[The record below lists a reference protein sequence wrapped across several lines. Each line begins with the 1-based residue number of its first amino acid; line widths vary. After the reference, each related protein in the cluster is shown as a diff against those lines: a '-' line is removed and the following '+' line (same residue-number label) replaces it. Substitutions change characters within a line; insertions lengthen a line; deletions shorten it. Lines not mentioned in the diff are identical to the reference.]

1 MSDWIGLIFLVLL
14 IVGALVGLK
23 ALSKPRTRTSEEFE
37 RNAAEGTTAMGASFN
52 ALQELMNPEAAKA
65 KEVITQMKEGRYQ
78 KKKRE
83 GKSGGEAAEVE
94 AGDGGQETVRQET
107 EDRRSETGSLT
118 E

>member
-1 MSDWIGLIFLVLL
+1 MSDWIGLIFLVMLA
-14 IVGALVGLK
+14 VGAVIGLK
-23 ALSKPRTRTSEEFE
+23 IVSRPQTRTAEEFE
-37 RNAAEGTTAMGASFN
+37 RSAAEGTTAMGASMN

-83 GKSGGEAAEVE
+83 GKAG
-94 AGDGGQETVRQET
+94 AGDG
-107 EDRRSETGSLT
+107 ETG